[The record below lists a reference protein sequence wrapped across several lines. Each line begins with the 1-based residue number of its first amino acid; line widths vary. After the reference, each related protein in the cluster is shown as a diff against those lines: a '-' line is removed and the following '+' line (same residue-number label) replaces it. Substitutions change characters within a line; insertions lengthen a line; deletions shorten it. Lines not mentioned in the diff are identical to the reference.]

1 MLALSLAISS
11 SSSCLPIVLRT
22 EEGGGKEG
30 EGRQGGKEKG
40 GEGGREGGGEEGRGG
55 GGREEGKGRVVSS
68 KHISRIR
75 MCQRSPLDVIVN
87 QVISWHHVRS
97 YMIGMVLIS
106 ISQGVSSDQ

>member
-22 EEGGGKEG
+22 E
-30 EGRQGGKEKG
+30 
-40 GEGGREGGGEEGRGG
+40 EGGGEEGRGG